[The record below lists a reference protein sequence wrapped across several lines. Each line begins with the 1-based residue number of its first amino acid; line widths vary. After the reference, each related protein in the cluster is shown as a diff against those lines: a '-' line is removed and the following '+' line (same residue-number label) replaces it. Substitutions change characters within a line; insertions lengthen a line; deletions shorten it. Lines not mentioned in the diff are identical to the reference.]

1 MTNQTAK
8 KASMPDAV
16 IGLLIGGAVSM
27 FLLPALAPYRGYI
40 FRYANAFEAEWAC
53 GKELSMDEVCVSLS
67 EYDDAM
73 VRVNRENQEPS
84 KIYWYN

>member
-40 FRYANAFEAEWAC
+40 F
-53 GKELSMDEVCVSLS
+53 
-67 EYDDAM
+67 
-73 VRVNRENQEPS
+73 
-84 KIYWYN
+84 